1 MSLCKVRDRFM
12 WEVYVRS
19 VTRILQENWF
29 CDKKVAF
36 GSACGALKGRMRKNK
51 FQKVVSDRNLK
62 LFSRRRREKNL
73 ECLFCL
79 CRQNQD
85 FGVYVGNCLC
95 KQMKSRMQHCP

>member
-1 MSLCKVRDRFM
+1 MEGLCKVQGGLCKVRDRF
-12 WEVYVRS
+12 
-19 VTRILQENWF
+19 ILQENWF

-62 LFSRRRREKNL
+62 LFSRRRREFFL

-95 KQMKSRMQHCP
+95 RQNRDFGGFM